1 MNATTTSATRYTEV
15 LLLLSDSIQLPSLSK
30 LLLVLVMCLKS
41 KLSGFVYHD
50 LYRLNALSVAWLTA
64 SRHRRWTQRKKDK
77 RVKTATDLELVGI
90 CLYELLD
97 NGRHKIDVS
106 LLAHLTA
113 YHQLAKRE
121 IRQYS
126 IEMPRTSTDAQHLNG
141 HFFSVLDGVSAPHP
155 KESLRIS
162 STGFL

>member
-1 MNATTTSATRYTEV
+1 
-15 LLLLSDSIQLPSLSK
+15 L
-30 LLLVLVMCLKS
+30 
-41 KLSGFVYHD
+41 
-50 LYRLNALSVAWLTA
+50 
-64 SRHRRWTQRKKDK
+64 RHRRRTQTEKKRQTSENSD
-77 RVKTATDLELVGI
+77 TDLELVGI

-113 YHQLAKRE
+113 YHQLAERE